1 MGKVKHG
8 MAHTKIYRVYCRIK
22 QRCYDKNVK
31 EYKHYGGRGIKM
43 CDEWRSDFM
52 TFYKWAMANG
62 YKEGLTIERK
72 DVNGNYEPSNCCWI
86 TQKDQKNNKRNNHTL
101 TYNGETHTM
110 AQWAELKGLKI
121 QTLANRLNIY
131 GWDIERALNEPA
143 VKGKNQWQSK
153 QSM

>member
-31 EYKHYGGRGIKM
+31 EFKYYGGRGIEM
-43 CDEWRSDFM
+43 CDEWRNDFM
-52 TFYKWAMANG
+52 AFYTWAMANG
-62 YKEGLTIERK
+62 YKEGLTIDRK

-86 TQKDQKNNKRNNHTL
+86 TQKEQNNNTRANHYI

-110 AQWAELKGLKI
+110 AQWAEIKGLKL

-131 GWDIERALNEPA
+131 GWDIERALNEKA
-143 VKGKNQWQSK
+143 VRGKNQWQHK
-153 QSM
+153 HSM